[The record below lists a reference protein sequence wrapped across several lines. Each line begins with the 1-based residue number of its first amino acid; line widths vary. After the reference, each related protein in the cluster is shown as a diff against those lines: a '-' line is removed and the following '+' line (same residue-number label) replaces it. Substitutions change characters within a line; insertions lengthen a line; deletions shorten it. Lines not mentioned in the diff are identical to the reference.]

1 MPCDRSSVHSG
12 QLLCQSPGK
21 FPLFLIIQVM
31 CARWEKLPATLL
43 PREEFLRT
51 FEEVHVDMRV
61 DTHTYTHSFLENW
74 LIQFLLFKNNL
85 K

>member
-1 MPCDRSSVHSG
+1 
-12 QLLCQSPGK
+12 
-21 FPLFLIIQVM
+21 M
-31 CARWEKLPATLL
+31 CARWEKLPATLS

-61 DTHTYTHSFLENW
+61 DTHTYIHSFLENW